1 MSRAGGGAM
10 TDAPITLADI
20 ERLAAEYAANDEA
33 LSLEN
38 TLLAAEISALI
49 RARMPAIRGR
59 IEAARNARHA
69 LKTAIE
75 SAPGLFTKPRTRV
88 LSGIKLGFQRL
99 QGGVRYPADK
109 EPAIIAQIKTLW
121 PERVAELVRSAES
134 LLRKGLEKLPAADL
148 RRLGVAVVPPGDVV
162 LTQPQAADPV
172 KTAEAILNAWAP
184 ADGAETADA

>member
-1 MSRAGGGAM
+1 MSRGGGGAM

-20 ERLAAEYAANDEA
+20 ERLAAEYAALNEA

-49 RARMPAIRGR
+49 RARMPAI
-59 IEAARNARHA
+59 I
-69 LKTAIE
+69 T
-75 SAPGLFTKPRTRV
+75 
-88 LSGIKLGFQRL
+88 
-99 QGGVRYPADK
+99 
-109 EPAIIAQIKTLW
+109 QIKALW

-162 LTQPQAADPV
+162 VTQPQAADPV